1 MSRLGLGL
9 RSKRHL
15 ILSILVWN
23 CATCHQEWAYVSL
36 TITVSLFQWLDWSK
50 PLDRFEILSIM
61 VELLLTMEI

>member
-9 RSKRHL
+9 RSNRHS

-23 CATCHQEWAYVSL
+23 CATYHREWAYVSL

-50 PLDRFEILSIM
+50 PQDMFEILSM
-61 VELLLTMEI
+61 MDLTKFG